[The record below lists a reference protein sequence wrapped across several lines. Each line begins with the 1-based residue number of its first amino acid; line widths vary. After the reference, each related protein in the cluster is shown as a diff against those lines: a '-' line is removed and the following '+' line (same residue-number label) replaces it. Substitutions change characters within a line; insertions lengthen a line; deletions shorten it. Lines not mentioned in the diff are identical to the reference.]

1 MRKFKRVLTACIL
14 ASAFVIPS
22 IPSIAPD
29 TSVVYADESIDE
41 IKEKNAEREKKKKE
55 AENKL
60 ANLESE
66 ADDIRGVIS
75 ELDEEINQYQG
86 TIDDLT
92 AKRNALQAKASIT
105 KSELQIAL
113 IAKENQYDRMKER
126 IAYSYENGDIHIM
139 DALIALDDF
148 SNVINQSEYVEQVS
162 DYDQKQLTDLIAIS
176 KEVSKKEKQLQKEL
190 NEVEKVKEDTEAEQ
204 DALKIM
210 QEGKREKLN
219 EYGSLISDTEGEI
232 SEYDALIEEGKKNF
246 AEKVHIELD
255 LAKALSGAYIVIE
268 SMTEEPKAKIGMYNA
283 MKDLLDEDTILCTNS
298 STLLPSMFAQ
308 YTGRPEKYCAL
319 HFANTI
325 WKNNTGEVMGHP
337 GTDPA
342 IYQKVVEFAAA
353 IGMVPLQ
360 LHKEQPGYILNS
372 MLVPFLSA
380 AQALWANGV
389 ADPETIDLTW
399 RLATSAPAG
408 PFQILDIVGQMKPA
422 AQVEG
427 TLENRMGKLLK
438 EKIDRG
444 ETGVNAGKG
453 FYDYTKK

>member
-1 MRKFKRVLTACIL
+1 MENRKVVIAGGGVLGTQIGLICAYHGFDTTFWLRSESSIGRTTPKIERY
-14 ASAFVIPS
+14 SA
-22 IPSIAPD
+22 
-29 TSVVYADESIDE
+29 
-41 IKEKNAEREKKKKE
+41 
-55 AENKL
+55 L
-60 ANLESE
+60 MLE
-66 ADDIRGVIS
+66 
-75 ELDEEINQYQG
+75 
-86 TIDDLT
+86 DL
-92 AKRNALQAKASIT
+92 AKA
-105 KSELQIAL
+105 KAL
-113 IAKENQYDRMKER
+113 IGNPIGGMLYPR
-126 IAYSYENGDIHIM
+126 G
-139 DALIALDDF
+139 LIRSWQGITA
-148 SNVINQSEYVEQVS
+148 E
-162 DYDQKQLTDLIAIS
+162 AI
-176 KEVSKKEKQLQKEL
+176 
-190 NEVEKVKEDTEAEQ
+190 DT
-204 DALKIM
+204 
-210 QEGKREKLN
+210 
-219 EYGSLISDTEGEI
+219 
-232 SEYDALIEEGKKNF
+232 LIEEGKKNF

-268 SMTEEPKAKIGMYNA
+268 SMTEEPKAKIGMYEA
-283 MKDLLDEDTILCTNS
+283 MRDLLDEDTILCTNS
-298 STLLPSMFAQ
+298 STLLPSMFAE

-408 PFQILDIVGQMKPA
+408 PFQILDIVGLETAYNINQMKPA
-422 AQVEG
+422 AQQEG

>member
-1 MRKFKRVLTACIL
+1 M
-14 ASAFVIPS
+14 
-22 IPSIAPD
+22 
-29 TSVVYADESIDE
+29 
-41 IKEKNAEREKKKKE
+41 
-55 AENKL
+55 ENKKVVIAGGVL
-60 ANLESE
+60 GTQIGLICAYHGFDTTFWLRSESSIGRTTPKIERYSALMLE
-66 ADDIRGVIS
+66 
-75 ELDEEINQYQG
+75 
-86 TIDDLT
+86 DL
-92 AKRNALQAKASIT
+92 AKA
-105 KSELQIAL
+105 KAL
-113 IAKENQYDRMKER
+113 IGNPIGGMLYPR
-126 IAYSYENGDIHIM
+126 G
-139 DALIALDDF
+139 LIRSWQGITA
-148 SNVINQSEYVEQVS
+148 E
-162 DYDQKQLTDLIAIS
+162 AI
-176 KEVSKKEKQLQKEL
+176 
-190 NEVEKVKEDTEAEQ
+190 
-204 DALKIM
+204 
-210 QEGKREKLN
+210 
-219 EYGSLISDTEGEI
+219 
-232 SEYDALIEEGKKNF
+232 DALIEEGKKNF

-408 PFQILDIVGQMKPA
+408 PFQILDIVGLETAYNINQMKPA